1 MKKFLLAIV
10 ALVSATV
17 MFAQNPLPVD
27 PEIRIGKLDNGMTY
41 YIRHNDQPAQRAEF
55 YLATNVGAFQEAPDQ
70 DGLAHFLEHMCFNG
84 TKNFPGKNLLNYLQ
98 SIGAEFGRNIN
109 ASTGFEQTQ
118 YMLNNI
124 PIVRESIIDS
134 CLLIMH
140 DYSHFVL
147 CEPDEIDAERGVIL
161 EERRTRRDASWR
173 MFEQIL
179 PIYLAGTPQEKC
191 TLIGQEESLKTFKP
205 ESLVN
210 FYKTWYQPDMQ
221 ALVVVGD
228 FDVDMMEGKIKTIF
242 SDIPAPETP
251 TVKTIYPFKESEEPV
266 VAIITDPEAQGSS
279 IEIQWQ
285 DTPMPKEMNNTD
297 IGFMTEIL
305 KNYVYFIMAERL
317 GDITAS
323 ADAPF
328 LSGSFS
334 ISKIFDNCES
344 YMGSV
349 DFKDGEA
356 IPAFTAFM
364 TEIEKM
370 RRYGFN
376 EGEVTRA
383 KDNIISYYEKAA
395 EAAAT
400 RKNAELVR
408 PMINHFFYNKP
419 LLDPAMQLQFAQ
431 AICSQINAA
440 LLTQAISQM
449 EDKNIIIIYTAP
461 DKAAHPTAEQ
471 LAAIVK
477 DVRNAEIEANVEEC
491 VNEPFIS
498 KNLKG
503 SKVKSVKENIFGGQT
518 WVLKNGLKVHVLPTT
533 YKQDQVLVKLYKKG
547 GKSLISDEDMPSFE
561 GNIWYLYLRNTG
573 VSKFPSTTVQK
584 MLSGKNLTVL
594 TYINDLEHG
603 ISGNCVPKDL
613 ETCMQLMYLYFTEPR
628 FDADEYAIGMNQINA
643 VLPNMMNQPN
653 YKLQEQIKNLST
665 KPWRNP
671 LISPEVIE
679 KANLET
685 IEKNYRKLFNDVA
698 GAEVVIVGNVDYAT
712 LKPMVEKYLGSLP
725 KGKKASNWIDTEN
738 DFVPG
743 IHENHFNVAMT
754 TPKATVLQL
763 YVADNMPYSV
773 ENTVAL
779 KAANFILDMIYTET
793 LRESEGGTYGAS
805 SYMFVDREPKAEG
818 LLQVYFDTNLESY
831 AKLCELAKDGIRR
844 LAEEGPTQEQFNIA
858 VENLKKNLPES
869 RITNNYW
876 MDNIIK
882 YSKYGEKYDELYE
895 QAVNSLSIEKIKE
908 LMTMFYKAETF
919 HELVMLPEAE

>member
-1 MKKFLLAIV
+1 MIV
-10 ALVSATV
+10 ALISATM

-27 PEIRIGKLDNGMTY
+27 PAVKIGKLDNGMTY

-84 TKNFPGKNLLNYLQ
+84 TKNFPGKDLLNYLQ

-134 CLLIMH
+134 CLLVMH

-147 CEPDEIDAERGVIL
+147 CEPEEIDAERGVIL
-161 EERRTRRDASWR
+161 EERRTRRDANWR
-173 MFEQIL
+173 MLEQML

-210 FYKTWYQPDMQ
+210 FYHKWYQPDMQ

-228 FDVDMMEGKIKTIF
+228 FDVDMMEAKIKTIF

-251 TVKTIYPFKESEEPV
+251 TVKTIYPFKENAEPV
-266 VAIITDPEAQGSS
+266 VAIITDPEARGSS
-279 IEIQWQ
+279 IEIDWNE
-285 DTPMPKEMNNTD
+285 TPMPKEFNGTD
-297 IGFMTEIL
+297 AGFMTEII
-305 KNYVYFIMAERL
+305 KSYIYFIMSERFN
-317 GDITAS
+317 DICS
-323 ADAPF
+323 KPDAPY
-328 LSGSFS
+328 LGASFS
-334 ISKIFDNCES
+334 IGKIFDNCEP
-344 YMGSV
+344 YMGNV
-349 DFKDGEA
+349 EFKDGEA

-376 EGEVTRA
+376 DGEVARA
-383 KDNIISYYEKAA
+383 KDNIISMYEKAA
-395 EAAAT
+395 EAAPT

-408 PMINHFFYNKP
+408 PMINHFFHNEP
-419 LLDPAMQLQFAQ
+419 LLDPATELQFAQ
-431 AICSQINAA
+431 MICSQISAPM
-440 LLTQAISQM
+440 LSQVMTQM

-461 DKAAHPTAEQ
+461 DKAAHPTEAQ

-477 DVRNAEIEANVEEC
+477 DVRSAEIEANVEEDID
-491 VNEPFIS
+491 EPFIS
-498 KNLKG
+498 KALKG
-503 SKVKSVKENIFGGQT
+503 SKVKSAKENVFGGQT
-518 WVLKNGLKVHVLPTT
+518 WTLKNGLTVHVLPTT

-561 GNIWYLYLRNTG
+561 DNIWNLYLRNTG
-573 VSKFPSTTVQK
+573 VSKFSSSKVSK
-584 MLSGKNLTVL
+584 MLSGKNLTVMP
-594 TYINDLEHG
+594 YVNGLEHG

-613 ETCMQLMYLYFTEPR
+613 ETCLQLMYLYFAEPR
-628 FDADEYAIGMNQINA
+628 FDADEYAIGINQLNA
-643 VLPNMMNQPN
+643 VLANIMNQPN
-653 YKLQEQIKNLST
+653 YKLQEQIKGLNT
-665 KPWRNP
+665 KPWRSP
-671 LISPEVIE
+671 LVSPEVIE

-685 IEKNYRKLFNDVA
+685 IEKNYRKLFKDVA
-698 GAEVVIVGNVDYAT
+698 GAEVAIVGNVDYET
-712 LKPMVEKYLGSLP
+712 LKPMVEKYFGSLP
-725 KGKKASNWIDTEN
+725 KGKKASDWIDTEN
-738 DFVPG
+738 DFVSG

-754 TPKATVLQL
+754 TPKVTVLQL

-773 ENTVAL
+773 ENAVAL

-805 SYMFVDREPKAEG
+805 SYMTIEREPKTEG
-818 LLQVYFDTNLESY
+818 LLQVYFDTNTESY

-858 VENLKKNLPES
+858 LENLKKNLPES
-869 RITNNYW
+869 RITNSYW
-876 MDNIIK
+876 MANISK
-882 YSKYGEKYDELYE
+882 YTKYGEKYDELYE
-895 QAVNSLSIEKIKE
+895 QAVNKLSIEKIKE
-908 LMTMFYKAETF
+908 LMGIFYKAGTF